1 MKNLRITVDGKVFD
15 VNVEILGEQSA
26 VASRPAAAPAS
37 VAGAAIAAPAAPAPA
52 PAVAA
57 PSAAAGDVPSPLAG
71 KVVSLDKKV
80 GDAVQVGDQLMTLEA
95 MKMNTLVYSPAAGTI
110 TAIKVNVGDGVQEGQ
125 PLCTLA

>member
-26 VASRPAAAPAS
+26 VASRPATAS

-52 PAVAA
+52 PAAAA
-57 PSAAAGDVPSPLAG
+57 PSASAGDVPSPLAG

-80 GDAVQVGDQLMTLEA
+80 GDAVQAGDQLMTLEA